1 MGICHLSVWNPP
13 APSTD
18 LTVSFSGGC
27 SLLHLLVC
35 VWGTAG
41 SLALQQLSWACFSF
55 QWPPGIQSG
64 ALSQVRLK
72 LASWA
77 APKSL
82 EHRTVVLLFSFP
94 PEGEVL
100 WGAFPPNHVFCSLG
114 RRADMVEMKQHFLTI
129 SLHLF
134 LAWRFSGLLWLP
146 NWFLELTK
154 GFWPIHS

>member
-1 MGICHLSVWNPP
+1 MGICHLCVWNPP

-41 SLALQQLSWACFSF
+41 SRALQQLSWACFSF

-72 LASWA
+72 LANWA

-82 EHRTVVLLFSFP
+82 EHRTVVLSLPKDRFWRGLFLPIMSYAGLG
-94 PEGEVL
+94 EGL
-100 WGAFPPNHVFCSLG
+100 TWLK
-114 RRADMVEMKQHFLTI
+114 MKQHFLPI
-129 SLHLF
+129 SMHLF
-134 LAWRFSGLLWLP
+134 LALRFSGLLWLP
-146 NWFLELTK
+146 DWFLELAK

>member
-1 MGICHLSVWNPP
+1 MGICHLCVWNPP

-27 SLLHLLVC
+27 SLLPLLVC

-82 EHRTVVLLFSFP
+82 EHRTGVLSLPKEKFWGGLFLPVMSYAGLG
-94 PEGEVL
+94 EGLTWLKWNSISYPFLCTCSWL
-100 WGAFPPNHVFCSLG
+100 WG
-114 RRADMVEMKQHFLTI
+114 FLDCCD
-129 SLHLF
+129 F
-134 LAWRFSGLLWLP
+134 LI
-146 NWFLELTK
+146 
-154 GFWPIHS
+154 GFWSSQRNYVWPIHS